1 MIDWQH
7 YEIKGNRTI
16 EVEDSVFGYEIVVRS
31 SQANMSTTSRVKVYP
46 IKVVKDGNEYQFYQI
61 PAVKTSFSIINN
73 NQVSINY
80 LEGEIRDVKSLT
92 EEELNDVELQLARHT
107 KIFEEKIHE
116 DYLPD
121 ILNLIP

>member
-1 MIDWQH
+1 MTDWQH
-7 YEIKGNRTI
+7 LEIRGNKTI
-16 EVEDSVFGYEIVVRS
+16 EVEDSVFGYEIVIRS

-46 IKVVKDGNEYQFYQI
+46 IKVAKDGNEYKFYQI
-61 PAVKTSFSIINN
+61 PAAKASFSIINN
-73 NQVSINY
+73 NQISVRY

-107 KIFEEKIHE
+107 KIFEEKIHD
-116 DYLPD
+116 DYLPE